1 MVPTMT
7 LPNGTRVLEVSA
19 RVRSA
24 LEQLDAL
31 EPTRYALAHWLR
43 TEYRHALVLENG
55 EEWPLVLHVTSE
67 VPVVVAEAQA
77 AVARARQAARE
88 GKLLE
93 SLPMRVHVLRVRDES
108 GATGF
113 APIDVRGA
121 SLTARALAL
130 LLSDYLMRPEAYAP
144 GSRAA

>member
-7 LPNGTRVLEVSA
+7 LPLGTHVLEIGA

-24 LEQLDAL
+24 LEALEAL
-31 EPTRYALAHWLR
+31 EPTRYALADWLKAD
-43 TEYRHALVLENG
+43 YRRALVLGSG
-55 EEWPLVLHVTSE
+55 EAWPVVVHVTSDL
-67 VPVVVAEAQA
+67 PVIVAEAQA
-77 AVARARQAARE
+77 AIARAKQSARA

-93 SLPMRVHVLRVRDES
+93 TLPMRVHVLRVRDES

-130 LLSDYLMRPEAYAP
+130 LLADYLMRPEAYAP